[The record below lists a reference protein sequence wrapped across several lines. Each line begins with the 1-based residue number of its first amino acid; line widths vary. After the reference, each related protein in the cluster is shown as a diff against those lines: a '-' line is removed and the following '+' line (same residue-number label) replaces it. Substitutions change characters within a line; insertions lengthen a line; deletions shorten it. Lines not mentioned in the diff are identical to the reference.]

1 MRISL
6 PVSSHHNPNRNSLVL
21 LGNLVEPLL
30 LGKGFVSSHIITN
43 TSPNLDISAL
53 QRRELNA
60 PLRLG
65 VPDLPS

>member
-1 MRISL
+1 MRVRL
-6 PVSSHHNPNRNSLVL
+6 PVSPHHNPNRHSLIL
-21 LGNLVEPLL
+21 LGNLVEALL

-53 QRRELNA
+53 QRRELNG

-65 VPDLPS
+65 VPGLPD